1 MLLPYRAWRR
11 SMTMLLD
18 LVRGLLLAPVYVV
31 LSAAALLQMR
41 DGLDKLTSFVR
52 DPAAGPTGIVLT
64 IKPVLVHIE
73 VMTMASGA
81 RQSVT
86 SRFCRRSWS
95 KRLVP
100 LRSSVSTWSTF
111 CCSPC

>member
-1 MLLPYRAWRR
+1 
-11 SMTMLLD
+11 MTMLLD

-73 VMTMASGA
+73 AFLVEAFGPAEEFRFNMVHVLLFAMLMALISLPYSGTGTA
-81 RQSVT
+81 KSHRRQ
-86 SRFCRRSWS
+86 
-95 KRLVP
+95 
-100 LRSSVSTWSTF
+100 
-111 CCSPC
+111 